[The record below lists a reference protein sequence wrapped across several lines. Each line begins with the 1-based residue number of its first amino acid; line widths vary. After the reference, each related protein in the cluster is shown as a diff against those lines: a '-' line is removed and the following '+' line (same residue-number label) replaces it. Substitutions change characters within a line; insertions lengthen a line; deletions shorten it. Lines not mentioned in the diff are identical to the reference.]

1 MVVKKKKLTRRD
13 ITERILKKYDVNE
26 EKIDFQTLKN
36 FKEQMKELTDTRQPK
51 KCTYKIWDIIVVTF
65 IAILANCDNWEEIR
79 EFAIRKK
86 VWFKNFLKLSG
97 GIPSSK
103 TYERI
108 FSIINPKE
116 LEYATT
122 YFVSEVVSIFNSD
135 KDIISID
142 GKTDNGSSRNKTML
156 HESVKSL
163 NVLNAYSNKYGICLA
178 SEMIDKKTNE
188 IPTTKTILERLKIKD
203 TIITWDALNTQKK
216 NIEAVIKGK
225 ADYCVPIKSNHPVF
239 FQELA
244 LYFNQDKLDTIKAKN
259 DGITYK
265 IEYEKSHG
273 TIITY
278 EYFQTE
284 DVTWFEDLKK
294 WKNLKS
300 FACVKKTIGEGKN
313 KRVEYR
319 YYISSL
325 LNDIELISKAIRHH
339 WSVEN
344 KLHWHLDVTFK
355 QDKNT
360 TINKNALLNLQI
372 MKKLALACLKHTA
385 AIYDKS
391 LHLIRFS
398 IQLDFEKEI
407 PRFFNILANF

>member
-1 MVVKKKKLTRRD
+1 MAVKKKLSKRD
-13 ITERILKKYDVNE
+13 ITEKILKKYDVNE
-26 EKIDFQTLKN
+26 DKIDFQTLKN
-36 FKEQMKELTDTRQPK
+36 FKEKMKELTDTRQPR
-51 KCTYKIWDIIVVTF
+51 KCTYKIWDIVVVTF

-79 EFAIRKK
+79 EFAIKK
-86 VWFKNFLKLSG
+86 RDWFKKFLKLSG

-108 FSIINPKE
+108 FSILNSRE
-116 LEYATT
+116 LEDATT
-122 YFVSEVVSIFNSD
+122 YFVSEVVSIFNSE
-135 KDIISID
+135 KDIINID

-156 HESVKSL
+156 HDSVKSL

-188 IPTTKTILERLKIKD
+188 IPTTKTILERLNIKD
-203 TIITWDALNTQKK
+203 TIITWDALNTQRK

-239 FQELA
+239 YEELTS
-244 LYFNQDKLDTIKAKN
+244 YFNQDTLDAIKARN

-265 IEYEKSHG
+265 IEHEKSHG

-284 DVTWFEDLKK
+284 DVCWFEDLKK

-300 FACVKKTIGEGKN
+300 FVCVKKTIGEGRNEKI
-313 KRVEYR
+313 EYR
-319 YYISSL
+319 FYISSL
-325 LNDIELISKAIRHH
+325 LNDINLASLAIRQH

-360 TINKNALLNLQI
+360 TINKKALMNLQI
-372 MKKLALACLKHTA
+372 MKKLALACLKHTSA
-385 AIYDKS
+385 LYDRS
-391 LHLIRFS
+391 LHLIRFG
-398 IQLDFEKEI
+398 IQLDFEREI